1 MHSWFLSLK
10 TLYSLLHSLFL
21 SHFSL
26 LLTPFLLL
34 SVSLRC
40 PSSVSVRVCSPQ
52 WSTSTKYRTK
62 DNEPVNI
69 IDHCSCTAWS
79 WPLWEPLCS
88 AMIGPQSPGYSCF
101 VSTYSCVA
109 CVDQPLP
116 QLPIMFTAYTHKDHF
131 FTVVVCWLCNSSY
144 IILCRNVTFSA
155 FVCLSILHWFCT
167 TLPTT
172 STMYSCIPFSAMHL
186 YVFVAWH
193 MHNHGC
199 HALSFLS
206 LRTALSL

>member
-1 MHSWFLSLK
+1 M
-10 TLYSLLHSLFL
+10 
-21 SHFSL
+21 
-26 LLTPFLLL
+26 
-34 SVSLRC
+34 
-40 PSSVSVRVCSPQ
+40 RVCSPQ
-52 WSTSTKYRTK
+52 WSASTKYRTK

-88 AMIGPQSPGYSCF
+88 AMIGPQSPGYPCF

-144 IILCRNVTFSA
+144 IVLCHNVTFSA
-155 FVCLSILHWFCT
+155 VVFLSILHWFCT

-172 STMYSCIPFSAMHL
+172 STVYSCIPFSAMHL

-206 LRTALSL
+206 LRTALSTLKSLILYDNEFASLFFLLLFPDYNLWVCYNLGYL